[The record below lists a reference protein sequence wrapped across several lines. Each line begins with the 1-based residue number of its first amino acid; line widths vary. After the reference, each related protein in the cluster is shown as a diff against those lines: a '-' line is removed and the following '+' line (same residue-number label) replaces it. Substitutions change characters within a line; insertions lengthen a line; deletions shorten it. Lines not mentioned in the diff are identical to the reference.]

1 MRSGRDLSFRRMS
14 DDPTHDVTRL
24 LQAWG
29 DGDPEAAA
37 HLLPLIYEPL
47 RRIAREY
54 MDRERHGHTLEP
66 TALVHEAYLR
76 LVGGTPVD
84 WQGRAHFYSL
94 AARTMRR
101 VLVDHAR
108 ARQRERRG
116 GAQQRVPLEEA
127 EPVLVMEDN
136 GLVDLVALDDA
147 LKRFAEAYPRPCQ
160 VVEYRFFGGMDGRDI
175 AGVLRISERT
185 VKREWQF
192 AKLWLHR
199 ELSQT
204 ADGSG
209 R

>member
-1 MRSGRDLSFRRMS
+1 MS
-14 DDPTHDVTRL
+14 EDPTHDVTRL

-29 DGDPEAAA
+29 DGDPDAPAR
-37 HLLPLIYEPL
+37 LLPLIYDPL

-54 MDRERHGHTLEP
+54 MGRERRGHTLEP

-94 AARTMRR
+94 AARAMRR

-116 GAQQRVPLEEA
+116 GVQRRVSLEEA
-127 EPVLVMEDN
+127 EPVLLVEET
-136 GLVDLVALDDA
+136 GPVDLIALDDA
-147 LKRFAEAYPRPCQ
+147 LARFAQAYPRPCQ
-160 VVEYRFFGGMDGRDI
+160 VVEYRFFGGMEGRAI
-175 AGVLRISERT
+175 AEVLQVSERT

-199 ELSQT
+199 ELGRA
-204 ADGSG
+204 ADGHG
-209 R
+209 C